1 MIGKRNLTILSLVGA
16 IMMMVTALGPCHAI
30 AQGEDIFPDKL
41 VVGTMDMPPFLIKAG
56 DGHWEGLSIDLWRA
70 VSRDL
75 GIEYEFREYTRAE
88 SLLDDAQAG
97 KIDIVP
103 GLAVTERNEVILD
116 FSRQYFRSGL
126 SIAIAAE
133 ASGSRLLRFA
143 GRLAVTDIL
152 LMLCLLL
159 LLSLLAGMVVWLF
172 EGRRNSEFHG
182 NIAQGAG
189 HGFWWA
195 VVTLTTVGYG
205 DKAPKTLGGRLTA
218 LIWMFSSIFLLA
230 SFTAAITTTLT
241 VGELGGKIRGLEDL
255 PDVRVGAYA
264 RSEGVAFLAENGITA
279 KPYENVRD
287 GLHALVQKEI
297 DAFVF
302 NESVLKYMVKKEFAG
317 VVAVLPGTFD
327 PYYLGMAMPTNSA
340 LQEQINRALL
350 RIIAGDEWDKLVVH
364 YMGNR
369 S

>member
-1 MIGKRNLTILSLVGA
+1 MMGKRKLTVLSMVGA
-16 IMMMVTALGPCHAI
+16 MMLTGIVLGPYHAI
-30 AQGEDIFPDKL
+30 AQDKGASSGKL
-41 VVGTMDMPPFLIKAG
+41 VVGIMDMPPFLIKAG

-70 VSRDL
+70 VARDL
-75 GIEYEFREYTRAE
+75 GIEYEFREYTRAA
-88 SLLDDAQAG
+88 SMLDDAQAG
-97 KIDIVP
+97 KIDIIP

-126 SIAIAAE
+126 SIAISTE
-133 ASGSRLLRFA
+133 ESGSRLLRFA

-152 LMLCLLL
+152 LMLCCLL
-159 LLSLLAGMVVWLF
+159 LLSLMAGIIVWLF

-182 NIAQGAG
+182 NMVQGAG

-255 PDVRVGAYA
+255 ADVRVGAYA

-287 GLHALVQKEI
+287 GLQALVQKEI

-302 NESVLKYMVKKEFAG
+302 NESVLKYMVNQEFAG
-317 VVAVLPGTFD
+317 VVTVLPGTFD
-327 PYYLGMAMPTNSA
+327 PYYLGMAMPTSSP

-364 YMGNR
+364 YMGIR

>member
-1 MIGKRNLTILSLVGA
+1 
-16 IMMMVTALGPCHAI
+16 
-30 AQGEDIFPDKL
+30 
-41 VVGTMDMPPFLIKAG
+41 
-56 DGHWEGLSIDLWRA
+56 
-70 VSRDL
+70 
-75 GIEYEFREYTRAE
+75 
-88 SLLDDAQAG
+88 
-97 KIDIVP
+97 
-103 GLAVTERNEVILD
+103 
-116 FSRQYFRSGL
+116 
-126 SIAIAAE
+126 
-133 ASGSRLLRFA
+133 LLRFA

-159 LLSLLAGMVVWLF
+159 LLSLLAGIVVWLF

-182 NIAQGAG
+182 NMVQGAG

-205 DKAPKTLGGRLTA
+205 DKAPKTPGGRLTA
-218 LIWMFSSIFLLA
+218 LIWMLSSIFLLA

-264 RSEGVAFLAENGITA
+264 RSESVVFLAENGITA
-279 KPYENVRD
+279 QLYENVRD
-287 GLHALVQKEI
+287 GLQALAQKEI

-369 S
+369 P

>member
-1 MIGKRNLTILSLVGA
+1 MMGKRKLTVFSMVGA
-16 IMMMVTALGPCHAI
+16 MMLTGIVLGPYHAF
-30 AQGEDIFPDKL
+30 AQGKGVSPGKL
-41 VVGTMDMPPFLIKAG
+41 VVGIMDMPPFLIKAE

-70 VSRDL
+70 VARDL
-75 GIEYEFREYTRAE
+75 GIEYEFREYTRAA
-88 SLLDDAQAG
+88 SMLDDAQAG
-97 KIDIVP
+97 KIDIIP

-116 FSRQYFRSGL
+116 FSRQYLRSGL
-126 SIAIAAE
+126 SIAISTE
-133 ASGSRLLRFA
+133 ESGSRLLRFA

-159 LLSLLAGMVVWLF
+159 LLSLVAGIIVWLF

-182 NIAQGAG
+182 NMVQGAG

-205 DKAPKTLGGRLTA
+205 DKAPKTAGGRVTA

-255 PDVRVGAYA
+255 ADVRVGAYA
-264 RSEGVAFLAENGITA
+264 RSEGVAFLAQNGITA
-279 KPYENVRD
+279 QLYENVRD
-287 GLHALVQKEI
+287 GLQALVQKEI

-302 NESVLKYMVKKEFAG
+302 NESVLKYMVNQEFAG

-327 PYYLGMAMPTNSA
+327 QYYLGMAMPTNSP

-364 YMGNR
+364 YIGIR